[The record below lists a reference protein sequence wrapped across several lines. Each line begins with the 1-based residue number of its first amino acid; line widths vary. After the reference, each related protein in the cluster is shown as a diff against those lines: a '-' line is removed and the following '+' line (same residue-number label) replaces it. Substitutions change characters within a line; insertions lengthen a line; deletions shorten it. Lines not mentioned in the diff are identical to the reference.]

1 MNLDL
6 DKALTCWIN
15 HINNIKIY
23 NNKNYDGHSIGGFKN
38 GKNTK
43 AAYKFIFDTCIK
55 DDNNIH
61 EDLKDLTTS
70 SIGTWLCKCL
80 SLCTKETL
88 SETSFNF
95 LCASITN
102 KKIFTLILD
111 SEKIN
116 TLILLRDSSLDKFEN
131 IQEDLS
137 SSDESNV
144 DTVKD
149 TQAQQQ
155 SSASNQ
161 SNQNFDYSL
170 LINQLVTLM
179 QNSSN
184 FKNQSADLS
193 NHKDIDPFES
203 KDFSKYSLSD
213 LLNLANYR
221 INKRIIYDNHI
232 KIFNHH
238 LNSMESND
246 KTTPKQLWPNRF
258 PYPFL
263 VDNDKYLDEYDIL
276 ITKMQRMIMDFN
288 IKFITDNILTDLDSQ
303 IDQIKIA
310 IASIKSTN
318 KAVKYIQRIH
328 KENNDKLKDSLDNKY
343 FKALRYKGIPWKKL
357 IADKKAIAEQK
368 EKRLKEKNLHNST
381 SNSYSK
387 KNNKNNRKD
396 SNSSLDNSNDSDN
409 SIISINSS
417 SSSSKSVKFIDN
429 IKPILK
435 NNSKKSTNNNFN
447 NNYNNH
453 HINRS
458 NHINHNHS
466 YRRQPNRARNFSRNK
481 SRSFSRSRG
490 NSRSRDNSRGRGN
503 SRSRGASH
511 KSSNK
516 FYENTRSYNNNNN
529 NNNKTSFKP
538 INYQNR
544 HFNQNKLQY
553 DMVDEDLF
561 NNERTYRSISKNRSI
576 NFRHPASYKAKS

>member
-23 NNKNYDGHSIGGFKN
+23 NNKNYDGHSIGGFKS

-43 AAYKFIFDTCIK
+43 AAYKFIFDNCIK

-80 SLCTKETL
+80 SLCTKDTL
-88 SETSFNF
+88 SETTFNF

-102 KKIFTLILD
+102 KKIFTVILD

-116 TLILLRDSSLDKFEN
+116 TLISLRDSSLDKFEN

-137 SSDESNV
+137 SSDDSNV
-144 DTVKD
+144 DSVKD

-161 SNQNFDYSL
+161 NNQNIDYSL

-184 FKNQSADLS
+184 FKNQSVDLS

-203 KDFSKYSLSD
+203 NDFSKYSLSD

-221 INKRIIYDNHI
+221 INKRIIYENHI

-263 VDNDKYLDEYDIL
+263 VDNEKYLDEYDIL
-276 ITKMQRMIMDFN
+276 ITKMQKMIMDFN
-288 IKFITDNILTDLDSQ
+288 IKFITDNILTDLDLQ
-303 IDQIKIA
+303 LDQIKIA

-318 KAVKYIQRIH
+318 KATKYIQNIH
-328 KENNDKLKDSLDNKY
+328 KENNNKLKDSLDNKY

-357 IADKKAIAEQK
+357 IANKKAIAEQK
-368 EKRLKEKNLHNST
+368 DKRLIEKDSHNSV
-381 SNSYSK
+381 SNSNSK
-387 KNNKNNRKD
+387 KNNKNNKKD
-396 SNSSLDNSNDSDN
+396 LNTSLDSSNDSDN

-417 SSSSKSVKFIDN
+417 SSSSKSVKFKDN

-435 NNSKKSTNNNFN
+435 KNSKKSTYNDSIND
-447 NNYNNH
+447 NYKNQH
-453 HINRS
+453 FNRS
-458 NHINHNHS
+458 NHVSHNHS
-466 YRRQPNRARNFSRNK
+466 YRRQPNRARNFSRSK

-490 NSRSRDNSRGRGN
+490 NNRSRDNSRSRGN
-503 SRSRGASH
+503 SR
-511 KSSNK
+511 KPSNN
-516 FYENTRSYNNNNN
+516 FYETRSFNN

-553 DMVDEDLF
+553 DMADEDLF
-561 NNERTYRSISKNRSI
+561 NNERTYRSTSKNRSI
-576 NFRHPASYKAKS
+576 NFRHPASYQTKT